1 MVKEEEVL
9 KAHKSAKGKVEI
21 VSKVPL
27 LTIEDMS
34 TYYTPG
40 VAYVSEAIKK
50 EKELVYSYTDKS
62 NSVAI
67 VSDGTRI
74 LGLGNIGAEAG
85 MPVMEGKAILFK
97 KFGGID
103 AVPLCIG
110 TTDENEIQN
119 FIRHITPTFGAVN
132 IEDIESPKC
141 FRILDRLT
149 GAIDIPVF
157 HDDRQGTSV
166 VVLAALLNSLKLAG
180 KGKGSKIIIDGAGSA
195 GYGIVEILH
204 FSGFRNVY
212 VLDRAG
218 LISSDRKEHM
228 NEYKEKI
235 AGMTN
240 PERKSGSLDE
250 AVVNAD
256 ILIGVSGTGR
266 FGKDIIAKMS
276 EKPIL
281 FALSNPLPE
290 ISYEEAKEAGAF
302 IAATGRSDTPNQV
315 NNLLSFPGVL
325 RGALDIRAKS
335 INSKM
340 LYAAAV
346 ALSRSTGKGL
356 STERVLPNI
365 TERGAALRIVPN
377 VAAAV
382 AAAAIETGAARL
394 ARDGE
399 GIKKGAKDM
408 IKRYA
413 RLEKRLMQ
421 SAQEKA

>member
-1 MVKEEEVL
+1 MVSEEDALE
-9 KAHKSAKGKVEI
+9 AHRRSRGKVEM

-27 LTIEDMS
+27 LTKEDMS

-50 EKELVYSYTDKS
+50 EKGLAYTYTNKS

-74 LGLGNIGAEAG
+74 LGLGNVGPEAG
-85 MPVMEGKAILFK
+85 IPVMEGKAILFK

-110 TTDENEIQN
+110 TTDENEIIK
-119 FIRHITPTFGAVN
+119 FITNIAPSFGAVN

-141 FRILDRLT
+141 FRVLDTLS

-166 VVLAALLNSLKLAG
+166 VVLAALLNALKLAG
-180 KGKGSKIIIDGAGSA
+180 KGKAAKIVIDGAGAA
-195 GYGIVEILH
+195 GFGVTELLNFAG
-204 FSGFRNVY
+204 FSNVY

-228 NEYKEKI
+228 NDYKERI

-240 PERKSGSLDE
+240 PDKRSGSLDE
-250 AVVNAD
+250 AANGAD
-256 ILIGVSGTGR
+256 ALIGFSGSGR
-266 FGKDIIAKMS
+266 FEKGILSLMS

-281 FALSNPLPE
+281 FPLSNPTPE
-290 ISYEEAKEAGAF
+290 ISYADAKDAGAF
-302 IAATGRSDTPNQV
+302 IAATGRSDTPNQI
-315 NNLLSFPGVL
+315 NNLLAFPGVL
-325 RGALDIRAKS
+325 RGILDVRAKS
-335 INSKM
+335 VNFGM
-340 LYAAAV
+340 LYAASI
-346 ALSRSTGKGL
+346 ALAKSTGRGL
-356 STERVLPNI
+356 GTERVLPNLTEKGASLSI
-365 TERGAALRIVPN
+365 TPGI
-377 VAAAV
+377 AAAV
-382 AAAAIETGAARL
+382 AKAAVETGVARL
-394 ARDGE
+394 SPTGDDVKAN
-399 GIKKGAKDM
+399 AKAM

-413 RLEKRLMQ
+413 RLERRLIL
-421 SAQEKA
+421 